1 MFPYYIW
8 LSMINLVGGEFFVSS
23 IDKKGCAYTE
33 NCLNDPWVWA
43 LRQVHQPFIV
53 GLLIQPI

>member
-1 MFPYYIW
+1 
-8 LSMINLVGGEFFVSS
+8 MINLVGGEFFVSS